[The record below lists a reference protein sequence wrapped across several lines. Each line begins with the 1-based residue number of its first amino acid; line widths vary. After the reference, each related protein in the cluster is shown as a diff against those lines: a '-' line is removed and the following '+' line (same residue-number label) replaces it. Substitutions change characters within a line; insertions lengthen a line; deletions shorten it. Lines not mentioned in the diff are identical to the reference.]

1 MIPWIFLRAGEYPS
15 GSELFSLA
23 PSFLSPAEI
32 AYLGTLRFPRRR
44 EDWLA
49 GRWAAKR
56 LLAALQ
62 LGGEPFA
69 PTETAL
75 LRSPS
80 GAPVLHHRG
89 RPLPHSLSLSH
100 RAGGVLCACCPL
112 PGVALGVDLEW
123 VEDRHPAFYQD
134 YFTPAEQ
141 AFAAEVEPYAPAVWF
156 TLLWSAKEAVLKSL
170 GLGLKVDP
178 RRIEISADP
187 HAWQALHLPAS
198 ASVWQLFSVHAR
210 DLSVDAPQR
219 LWAQRRGDF
228 VLTCALKAKGP
239 ANLAPAEHPIQ
250 A

>member
-15 GSELFSLA
+15 GSELFTLA
-23 PSFLSPAEI
+23 PSFLSPPEM

-56 LLAALQ
+56 LLAAVQ
-62 LGGEPFA
+62 LGGETFA

-80 GAPVLHHRG
+80 GAPVLRHRG
-89 RPLPHSLSLSH
+89 RPLPYSLSLSH
-100 RAGGVLCACCPL
+100 RAGGVFCACCPL

-123 VEDRHPAFYQD
+123 VEERHPAFYQD

-141 AFAAEVEPYAPAVWF
+141 AFAAEAEPHAPAVWF
-156 TLLWSAKEAVLKSL
+156 TLLWSGKEAVLKSL

-187 HAWQALHLPAS
+187 RPWQALHRPPPVP
-198 ASVWQLFSVHAR
+198 VWQIFTVQAHG
-210 DLSVDAPQR
+210 LSVDAPQR
-219 LWAQRRGDF
+219 LWAQRRGDYF
-228 VLTCALKAKGP
+228 LTCALNAKGP
-239 ANLAPAEHPIQ
+239 ADLAPHEHPLPP
-250 A
+250 

>member
-1 MIPWIFLRAGEYPS
+1 MIRWIFLRAGEYPS

-23 PSFLSPAEI
+23 PSFLNPAEM
-32 AYLGTLRFPRRR
+32 AYLGTLRFARRR

-62 LGGEPFA
+62 LNGKPFA
-69 PTETAL
+69 PTEYAL

-89 RPLPHSLSLSH
+89 SPLPHSLSLSH

-112 PGVALGVDLEW
+112 PSAALGVDLEW
-123 VEDRHPAFYQD
+123 VEERHPAFYQD

-141 AFAAEVEPYAPAVWF
+141 AFVAKAEPYAPAVWF

-178 RRIEISADP
+178 RWVEISADP
-187 HAWQALHLPAS
+187 QAWQALHLPAS

-210 DLSVDAPQR
+210 GLSVDAPLS
-219 LWAQRRGDF
+219 LWAQRRGNF
-228 VLTCALKAKGP
+228 VLTCALNAKGP
-239 ANLAPAEHPIQ
+239 ADLAPDEHPLQ
-250 A
+250 P

>member
-15 GSELFSLA
+15 GSELFALA
-23 PSFLSPAEI
+23 PSFLSPPEM

-56 LLAALQ
+56 LLAAVQ
-62 LGGEPFA
+62 HGGEPFA

-89 RPLPHSLSLSH
+89 RPLPYSLSLSH
-100 RAGGVLCACCPL
+100 RAGGVFCACCPL

-123 VEDRHPAFYQD
+123 VEERHPAFYQD

-141 AFAAEVEPYAPAVWF
+141 AFAATAEPHTQSVWF

-187 HAWQALHLPAS
+187 RVWQALHLPVLTPA
-198 ASVWQLFSVHAR
+198 WQLFTVHTR
-210 DLSVDAPQR
+210 GLPMDAPER
-219 LWAQRRGDF
+219 LWVQRRGNF
-228 VLTCALKAKGP
+228 ILTCALNAKGP
-239 ANLAPAEHPIQ
+239 ADLAPDEQSQQP
-250 A
+250 